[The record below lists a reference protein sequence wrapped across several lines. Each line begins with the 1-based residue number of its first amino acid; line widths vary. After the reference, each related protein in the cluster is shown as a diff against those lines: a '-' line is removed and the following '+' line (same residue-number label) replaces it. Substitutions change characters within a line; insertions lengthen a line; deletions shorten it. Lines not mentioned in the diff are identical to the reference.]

1 MTKEEAATNPVGS
14 GPYEF
19 VKWDKG
25 SQIVMKKTANP
36 PISAN
41 FENIIWRVIPEASTR
56 TAELI
61 AGNVDMITNASPD
74 QVEAIDA
81 SSSAKVAKVQGTRR
95 MYVGYH
101 QGPEFAVTPG
111 GAAIQKPE
119 VRRALQYAVD
129 VEAICAN
136 LLNAPCTRM
145 TGIVNPNNAHPTLE
159 PYPYDPEIAEYL
171 LDQAGYPRDAN
182 GVRFEMTL
190 QAGEGR
196 YLNDKNVVLAICQY
210 LDEVGV
216 KTECDILDWSSVYIP
231 LIIEKKAGP
240 MYFIGSGGATWSPL
254 YDMADLSKPD
264 SGPNYTKWMNEE
276 WFKGWKVINN
286 TNNEYI
292 IRREVDRML
301 EVFYNEGPWLH
312 LYFQPDFYGVSNRV
326 DWSPRRDEKVDLFSA
341 TLK

>member
-1 MTKEEAATNPVGS
+1 MSKDEAASNPIGS

-25 SQIVMKKTANP
+25 SQIVLKKAANP
-36 PISAN
+36 PIPTN
-41 FENIIWRVIPEASTR
+41 FENVIWRVIPEASTR

-81 SSSAKVAKVQGTRR
+81 SSTAKVAKVQGTRR
-95 MYVGYH
+95 MYVGFH

-119 VRRALQYAVD
+119 VRRALQYAVN
-129 VEAICAN
+129 VPAICEN

-145 TGIVNPNNAHPTLE
+145 TGIVNPNNAHPNLE

-182 GVRFEMTL
+182 GVRFEITL

-196 YLNDKNVVLAICQY
+196 YLND
-210 LDEVGV
+210 
-216 KTECDILDWSSVYIP
+216 
-231 LIIEKKAGP
+231 
-240 MYFIGSGGATWSPL
+240 
-254 YDMADLSKPD
+254 
-264 SGPNYTKWMNEE
+264 
-276 WFKGWKVINN
+276 
-286 TNNEYI
+286 
-292 IRREVDRML
+292 
-301 EVFYNEGPWLH
+301 
-312 LYFQPDFYGVSNRV
+312 
-326 DWSPRRDEKVDLFSA
+326 
-341 TLK
+341 